1 MLYYIYV
8 IFFLNLY
15 IIDLEKETVQ
25 VGLFLLDRMI
35 YGLYIYT
42 PKLGRSILRLTI
54 PSGFAGISTSAVPV
68 RTLYA

>member
-25 VGLFLLDRMI
+25 LGLFLLDRMI
-35 YGLYIYT
+35 YGLYILY
-42 PKLGRSILRLTI
+42 PKIRKINT
-54 PSGFAGISTSAVPV
+54 
-68 RTLYA
+68 